1 MTTVV
6 QIMLPEQQSK
16 WHIPPYPATSL
27 AHMHAVQGRVLPT
40 VLSATAELGFLALSA
55 LLGFASSLAASEG
68 TSAFV
73 SAPNGAVLVGWC
85 PLACT
90 AAGSELASVM

>member
-1 MTTVV
+1 
-6 QIMLPEQQSK
+6 
-16 WHIPPYPATSL
+16 
-27 AHMHAVQGRVLPT
+27 MHAVQSRVLPT
-40 VLSATAELGFLALSA
+40 VMTAAAELGFLALSA
-55 LLGFASSLAASEG
+55 LLGLASPLAASEG

-90 AAGSELASVM
+90 AAGSGLAFVL